1 MPSHSSYAAKA
12 AKEKARIQRL
22 LQVRAQE
29 REASASATKRYRER
43 KSALERSIRHRA
55 EEAAAAHLEST
66 SRKLLD
72 FQANA
77 DYRLGKAHADAQRFR
92 REAQQKARRD
102 RTSWQRIDSLAK
114 QRAHEAQ
121 FTRDNQPHARRQ
133 RSHEQNARERLG
145 TTESFAHAGRTRARQ
160 WRSVHDQQAS
170 RRAHMNALAS
180 QNGPEIS
187 GKDVRVST
195 AGSRLQDFSS
205 SRMHVRT
212 VAHHSVKHGPGTE
225 NSLNHSTSLNQS
237 QVKMGL
243 ATGNAGVKDA
253 MSAAREVR
261 ERNRRRNEEAA
272 ERRLR
277 AAEKALARGLGAL
290 RKIKARDELPTTM
303 DMLRNLDKVDRLGR
317 AGQWDAVT
325 NVVGSAG
332 SSLRPNAPDH
342 HMRPSGKT
350 YRGHA
355 AFDTYANEEPVHNY
369 PAYVTTE
376 LNPRGKAASAMHGEL
391 SGDDDTG
398 SDPDESV
405 RHGSVQSAEDESEDE
420 RLFERA
426 FMQDQARQGRYED
439 LLFEKDASEDFASR
453 DIGDAADGSTNADSN
468 SQPLTSSER
477 HESNSRSRSSSA
489 DSRNVASEVPGERQ
503 PPMQHWFGAQQGDQ
517 LLLQRQGGRANDFS
531 SVPAAASEHFIPS
544 SVAASA
550 THLGEEGVNLD
561 DLDRQLS
568 ENADWWKHIA
578 QATRALADSDE

>member
-1 MPSHSSYAAKA
+1 
-12 AKEKARIQRL
+12 
-22 LQVRAQE
+22 
-29 REASASATKRYRER
+29 
-43 KSALERSIRHRA
+43 
-55 EEAAAAHLEST
+55 
-66 SRKLLD
+66 
-72 FQANA
+72 
-77 DYRLGKAHADAQRFR
+77 
-92 REAQQKARRD
+92 
-102 RTSWQRIDSLAK
+102 
-114 QRAHEAQ
+114 
-121 FTRDNQPHARRQ
+121 
-133 RSHEQNARERLG
+133 
-145 TTESFAHAGRTRARQ
+145 
-160 WRSVHDQQAS
+160 
-170 RRAHMNALAS
+170 MNALAS

-195 AGSRLQDFSS
+195 AGARLQDFSS

-212 VAHHSVKHGPGTE
+212 VAHHNVNDRSGAE
-225 NSLNHSTSLNQS
+225 NSLNQSTSLNQS

-317 AGQWDAVT
+317 AGQWDAVS
-325 NVVGSAG
+325 NVVGSAGG

-342 HMRPSGKT
+342 QMRPSGKT
-350 YRGHA
+350 FRGHA
-355 AFDTYANEEPVHNY
+355 AFDTYANEKPVHSY

-376 LNPRGKAASAMHGEL
+376 LNPRGKAFSAMHDGDDDDEL

-398 SDPDESV
+398 SDPDESS
-405 RHGSVQSAEDESEDE
+405 RRGPGESAEDESEDE

-439 LLFEKDASEDFASR
+439 LLFEKDAASEDLASR
-453 DIGDAADGSTNADSN
+453 DFGQTARGAMNEYRN
-468 SQPLTSSER
+468 SQPLTSSDH
-477 HESNSRSRSSSA
+477 HEPESRSRSRSSSTASSA
-489 DSRNVASEVPGERQ
+489 DSRNFASEVVPAESQ

-517 LLLQRQGGRANDFS
+517 LLLQRQDSRSKEIS
-531 SVPAAASEHFIPS
+531 SSGVPTAASEHFIPS
-544 SVAASA
+544 SVAATA
-550 THLGEEGVNLD
+550 TNLGEEGVNLD